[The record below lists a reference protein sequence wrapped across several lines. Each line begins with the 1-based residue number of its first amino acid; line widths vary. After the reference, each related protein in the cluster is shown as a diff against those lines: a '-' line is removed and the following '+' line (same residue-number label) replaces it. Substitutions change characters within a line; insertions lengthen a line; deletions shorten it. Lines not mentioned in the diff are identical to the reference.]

1 MPSSVWFRLTCFS
14 RYTDHT
20 YMVMTLQKLVHL
32 HDDDNDDSDSE
43 YEVDS
48 LGGTWKS
55 KRGRFSKA
63 FHKMFSK
70 SAPKNKYGDGQ
81 RRDSTAAG
89 ISHTNGFVTG
99 HTDGVSTAPMKKLR
113 TLQGYHGGVNQERVE
128 YMEKQSPLT
137 KRGWA
142 VSAEQVSIFLTAG
155 KKVGISHIIYSLTWQ
170 TTRSFRSFNHLLT
183 ISNSPSFI
191 AWLPPILF

>member
-1 MPSSVWFRLTCFS
+1 
-14 RYTDHT
+14 
-20 YMVMTLQKLVHL
+20 MVMTLQKLVHL
-32 HDDDNDDSDSE
+32 HDDDDSDSG

-48 LGGTWKS
+48 LGDTWKS

-70 SAPKNKYGDGQ
+70 SAPNNKYDDGQ
-81 RRDSTAAG
+81 RRDSTATG
-89 ISHTNGFVTG
+89 TNGFVTG

-170 TTRSFRSFNHLLT
+170 ITRSFRSFNHLLT
-183 ISNSPSFI
+183 ISNSLSFI
-191 AWLPPILF
+191 ACLPRILF